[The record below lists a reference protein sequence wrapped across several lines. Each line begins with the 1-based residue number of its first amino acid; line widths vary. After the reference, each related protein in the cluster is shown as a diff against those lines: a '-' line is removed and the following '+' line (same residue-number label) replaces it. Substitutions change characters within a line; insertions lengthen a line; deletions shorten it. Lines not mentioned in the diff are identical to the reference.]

1 MTQGQGA
8 PVLGGI
14 VLAAGEARRMGGRPK
29 PLIERDGVPLV
40 RRVALALLQA
50 GVRDVVVVLG
60 NQAAAIRSALA
71 GLRVTVT
78 VNADY
83 RDGRVS
89 SLRAGL
95 SALFADVETVLVA
108 LADQPLLEAADVHEL
123 LQAFADRGP
132 ARVTVPRV
140 DGVRGHPIVF
150 DAGVGREILQR
161 DAGYGARH
169 WLQERPSEQSW
180 FDSGNAHYCVD
191 LDCPEDLARV
201 ERRYGCTLRWP
212 AAA

>member
-1 MTQGQGA
+1 VTQAQVA
-8 PVLGGI
+8 PVVGGI

-40 RRVALALLQA
+40 RRTALALLEA

-60 NQAAAIRSALA
+60 NHAAAIRLALDGLPVACTLNA
-71 GLRVTVT
+71 G
-78 VNADY
+78 Y

-95 SALFADVETVLVA
+95 AALPVDAGTVVVA
-108 LADQPLLEAADVHEL
+108 LADQPLLEAADVREL
-123 LQAFADRGP
+123 LQAFAGRRSSR
-132 ARVTVPRV
+132 ATVPRV
-140 DGVRGHPIVF
+140 DGVRGHPVVF
-150 DAGVGREILQR
+150 EAGVGREILQH

-169 WLQERPSEQSW
+169 WLQEHPSQLSW

-201 ERRYGCTLRWP
+201 ERQYGCTLRWP

>member
-1 MTQGQGA
+1 VTQGPVA

-14 VLAAGEARRMGGRPK
+14 LLAAGEARRMGGRPK

-40 RRVALALLQA
+40 RRVALALLHA

-60 NQAAAIRSALA
+60 TQAAAIRSALA
-71 GLRVTVT
+71 GLPVTDT

-95 SALFADVETVLVA
+95 SALTADVGAVLVA
-108 LADQPLLEAADVHEL
+108 LADQPLLEAADVREL
-123 LQAFADRGP
+123 LQAFADRGS
-132 ARVTVPRV
+132 ARATVPRV
-140 DGVRGHPIVF
+140 AGVRGHPIVF

-161 DAGYGARH
+161 DAGYGARR
-169 WLQERPSEQSW
+169 WLQEHPSELAW

-191 LDCPEDLARV
+191 LDCPEDLVRV